1 MNSRSNNKLGEG
13 GATWRKQK
21 LCREKKMLKKKK
33 VIKSELR
40 EDTACMKQ
48 GQDTAKIKNRN
59 QQRGALV
66 KKK

>member
-1 MNSRSNNKLGEG
+1 MNSRSNNKLGDRESHLEE
-13 GATWRKQK
+13 TKTLQRK
-21 LCREKKMLKKKK
+21 ENVKKKK
-33 VIKSELR
+33 VVKSELR

-48 GQDTAKIKNRN
+48 GQDTVKIKNRN

>member
-1 MNSRSNNKLGEG
+1 
-13 GATWRKQK
+13 
-21 LCREKKMLKKKK
+21 MLKKKK
-33 VIKSELR
+33 VVKSELR

-48 GQDTAKIKNRN
+48 GQDTVKIKNRN